1 MTTSLDAKLWPQWSP
16 INSSESIVKVV
27 LSELQ
32 RALPCHVVSVSGSL
46 VTVAFDVANPP
57 IPLPQVTVPKAEGM
71 WLRSP
76 TQIGDRG
83 IVLAADAYLEP
94 IAGMA
99 SGTAP
104 FTRPSTYGG
113 LAFMPVSQQP
123 SPPDDPNAS
132 YVQGPNGFV
141 GQTTTG
147 TKSSVITD
155 SNGTTITFGGVS
167 LTISSSGVRISGGN
181 LTVDEDATI
190 KGIQY
195 STHVHSGVA
204 SGSSVSGAPQG

>member
-1 MTTSLDAKLWPQWSP
+1 MTTSLDAKLWPQASP
-16 INSSESIVKVV
+16 IDNSASIVEVV

-32 RALPCHVVSVSGSL
+32 RALPCHVVSVSGSI

-57 IPLPQVTVPKAEGM
+57 VPLPQVTIPKAEST

-76 TQIGDRG
+76 TQVGDKG
-83 IVLAADAYLEP
+83 VVLAADAYLEP

-113 LAFMPVSQQP
+113 LVFVPVSQQP
-123 SPPDDPNAS
+123 SPPADPNAA
-132 YVQGPNGFV
+132 YAQGPNGFV

-147 TKSSVITD
+147 TTSSIVTN
-155 SNGTTITFGGVS
+155 SSGTVITFGSVS
-167 LTISSSGVRISGGN
+167 LTINASGVTIAGGN
-181 LTVDEDATI
+181 LTVNEDATI

-195 STHVHSGVA
+195 STHVHTGVTSGT
-204 SGSSVSGAPQG
+204 SVTGAPQA